1 MQASIA
7 DLAFENNLQRLS
19 AMDLDAVSG
28 GEGGAWTSNC
38 GWTTAPGG
46 GNASQKPRT
55 WDCSDLVWD
64 PSL

>member
-28 GEGGAWTSNC
+28 GEGGAWTSTC
-38 GWTTAPGG
+38 GWTSGGSRPGQ
-46 GNASQKPRT
+46 AAK